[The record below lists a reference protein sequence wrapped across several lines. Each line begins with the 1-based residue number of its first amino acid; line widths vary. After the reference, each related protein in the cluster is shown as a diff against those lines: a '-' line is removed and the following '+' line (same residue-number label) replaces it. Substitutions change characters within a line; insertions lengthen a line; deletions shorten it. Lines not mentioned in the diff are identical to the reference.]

1 VNKDQV
7 LAIKRPRKAGREGK
21 NVHGASIPFETLSV
35 EGVSPGENTR
45 SDEKYIIA
53 EINGQMVEEKKAL
66 HVRKNLT
73 IKGNVGY
80 ATGNIIFPGDVFIDG
95 AVSDGFKI
103 YSGGSVTIK
112 QTFDVTEVIAKG
124 DLSVSGGIVGRG
136 RAFLKVGGFLKTRFI
151 QNCKA
156 ACRRTITVDAG
167 IVNSHIF
174 TMENLDMG
182 DRGMILGGEIYAIKG
197 IKAGSIGKD
206 AGKATRIHCG
216 IDFTLQKEQEST
228 NKTLR
233 NLSGKL
239 TKLREIMAVPNP
251 DPERQAKLQETL
263 RVLEEGQKTASN
275 RGAEL
280 LGLVNAD
287 EDATV
292 EVSGEIAA
300 GTLIEICELA
310 LFVAEPLRHIRVRLD
325 KDNRKLVAEPL

>member
-1 VNKDQV
+1 V
-7 LAIKRPRKAGREGK
+7 LAIKRPRTPGREGK
-21 NVHGASIPFETLSV
+21 NVHGVSIPFESLV
-35 EGVSPGENTR
+35 MEGVSPGENTR

-66 HVRKNLT
+66 NVRKNLT
-73 IKGNVGY
+73 IKGSVGY
-80 ATGNIIFPGDVFIDG
+80 ATGNIIFPGDVLIDG

-112 QTFDVTEVIAKG
+112 QTFDVTEVITKG
-124 DLSVSGGIVGRG
+124 DLNVSGGIVGRG
-136 RAFLKVGGFLKTRFI
+136 RAFLKVGGFLRTRFI

-182 DRGMILGGEIYAIKG
+182 DRGKILGGEIYAIKG

-216 IDFTLQKEQEST
+216 IDFTRQKEQEA
-228 NKTLR
+228 NNQALR
-233 NLSGKL
+233 SLSGKL
-239 TKLREIMAVPNP
+239 AKLREIMAVPDA
-251 DPERQAKLQETL
+251 DPERQAKLKEAL
-263 RVLEEGQKTASN
+263 GVLEEEQRKSSN

-280 LGLVNAD
+280 LSLVNAD
-287 EDATV
+287 EDAVV

-300 GTLIEICELA
+300 GTLIEICEVA
-310 LFVAEPLRHIRVRLD
+310 LFVAEPFRRIRVRLD
-325 KDNRKLVAEPL
+325 KPNRKLISEPL